1 MRIFALIGLLVLL
14 AGCTGTPEYNVEPEE
29 TTSVLPE
36 VEATEYM
43 GAQLTPLDAQRNNA
57 IQGTQY
63 IDKETYG
70 LEVSGLVENKLN
82 LSYGELLELPAYSE
96 VEYMPCVE
104 GWGFTAKW
112 TGFRVTDLLEL
123 AEVKED
129 GVFVMFYS
137 SDGYSTGMPLE
148 YLENESIIMAYG
160 INDVTLPADRGF
172 PFQLVAKSKY
182 GYKWAKWIVKIE
194 LVDEETKGFW
204 EERGYSNDATV
215 GGPAFE

>member
-1 MRIFALIGLLVLL
+1 MRIFALLGLLVLL
-14 AGCTGTPEYNVEPEE
+14 AGCTGTPEYDVEPEE

-43 GAQLTPLDAQRNNA
+43 GIELTPLDAQRNNA
-57 IQGTQY
+57 IVGTQY
-63 IDKETYG
+63 IYRETYG
-70 LEVSGLVENKLN
+70 LEVSGLVENELN
-82 LSYGELLELPAYSE
+82 ISYGELLALPAYSE
-96 VEYMPCVE
+96 VVYMPCVE

-112 TGFRVTDLLEL
+112 TGFRVMELLDI
-123 AEVKED
+123 AGVKE
-129 GVFVMFYS
+129 GGTYVMFYS

-160 INDVTLPADRGF
+160 INDVTLPAERGF

-182 GYKWAKWIVKIE
+182 GYKWAMWIVKIE
-194 LVDEETKGFW
+194 VEAEEIRGVW
-204 EERGYSNDATV
+204 EERGYNNDATA